1 VRILFLSTSMGMG
14 GADQQLLSAAMGLR
28 HRGHEVRIV
37 SLTPLGEMGARARA
51 AGLAT
56 ESLEMRRGIA
66 DPRGLA
72 RLVRLVRSW
81 HPRVLHSHMLHANLM
96 ARAVR
101 LFAPCGTPANAREP
115 GNPPPPGSPRA
126 GPANNINH

>member
-1 VRILFLSTSMGMG
+1 MRILFLSTSMGMG

-96 ARAVR
+96 ACAVR
-101 LFAPCGTPANAREP
+101 LFAPVRLDHFFGVQ
-115 GNPPPPGSPRA
+115 
-126 GPANNINH
+126 